1 MIFLVVC
8 LLSYLTLIYESFK
21 DKNGTKLNGWTAVGS
36 IHKSKEPLLNRIF
49 GDFVTGSLWQKKQKQ
64 KTYKKK
70 KTPFAPISFAESMKN
85 AKELAFFIHLP
96 YKRMEIKLYF
106 APTR

>member
-49 GDFVTGSLWQKKQKQ
+49 GDFVTGSLWQKNKKQ
-64 KTYKKK
+64 